1 MKIQRFLEHH
11 GVLSN
16 PFAEEDAQT
25 DPVFKD
31 HCILGTYHPAWDKVY
46 GEPGE
51 PATSVVFGEK
61 GAGKTA
67 LRLQIVRH
75 LEEFNRVHPQERQ
88 FVIEYDDF
96 NPFRDRF
103 REKLPSRRRRPDLML
118 AEWRLWDH
126 MDAILSLGVTSL
138 VDRVLGQGSH
148 ASGTQRPEV
157 ERLDHWQRRDLLLL
171 AAAYDRTLAEPIE
184 GRWRRL
190 ARVLKFST
198 WTSQWP
204 IVLGLLVTAAVIAIL
219 AAQGAWNQLW
229 SRFPWPYLLVLAG
242 WAPWLWRTWAS
253 FWPANALQRHCRVID
268 HRPWAISRLLALF
281 PYREIAGQPLPNKDR
296 TDDRYELLVKFQSVL
311 RSLGYTGI
319 IVLVD
324 RVDEP
329 HLINGASELMR
340 QLIWSMLDNKFLKHP
355 GLGIKLLLPIE
366 LGHDVDR
373 EERDFYQRARLDKQ
387 NMVPSLNWSGE
398 ALFDVANARLQACAK
413 DGAKPNIRAL
423 LSDGVSERRL
433 IDSFRQLRV
442 PRHLFRFLYRL
453 LVAHSNAHT
462 DEQPVWQISPETFES
477 TLAIYLRD
485 QDAFDRGRG
494 AG

>member
-11 GVLSN
+11 GVASN

-31 HCILGTYHPAWDKVY
+31 HCISGTFHPAWDKIY

-75 LEEFNRVHPQERQ
+75 LEEYSRVHPQERQ

-96 NPFRDRF
+96 NPFLDRF
-103 REKLPSRRRRPDLML
+103 REKMPARRRRPDLML
-118 AEWRLWDH
+118 GEWKLWDH

-138 VDRVLGQGSH
+138 VDGVLNQGS
-148 ASGTQRPEV
+148 AARIDVRG
-157 ERLDHWQRRDLLLL
+157 LDRWQRRDLLLL
-171 AAAYDRTLAEPIE
+171 AASYDRTLAEPME
-184 GRWRRL
+184 SRWRRL
-190 ARVLKFST
+190 ARALKFSAWRT
-198 WTSQWP
+198 QWTLA
-204 IVLGLLVTAAVIAIL
+204 LGVVVTAAVIVLL
-219 AAQGAWNQLW
+219 AALGAWKELLNP
-229 SRFPWPYLLVLAG
+229 FPWPYLLVLAG
-242 WAPWLWRTWAS
+242 WAPWLWRTWVTY
-253 FWPANALQRHCRVID
+253 WPAKSVERHCRAID
-268 HRPWAISRLLALF
+268 HRPWALGRILALF
-281 PYREIAGQPLPNKDR
+281 PHKEIAGQPLPNKDR
-296 TDDRYELLVKFQSVL
+296 TDDRYELLVKFQGIL
-311 RSLGYTGI
+311 RSLGYTGVV
-319 IVLVD
+319 VLVD

-329 HLINGASELMR
+329 HLINGAAELMR
-340 QLIWSMLDNKFLKHP
+340 QFIWSMLDNKFLKHP

-373 EERDFYQRARLDKQ
+373 EDREFYQRARLDKQ

-398 ALFDVANARLQACAK
+398 ALYDVANARLQACAK
-413 DGAKPNIRAL
+413 DQAKPTVRVL
-423 LSDGVSERRL
+423 LGDGITERR
-433 IDSFRQLRV
+433 IIEAFRQLRV
-442 PRHLFRFLYRL
+442 PRHLFRFLHRL
-453 LVAHSNAHT
+453 LVAHCQAHT
-462 DEQPVWQISPETFES
+462 DEQPSWQVSPETFES